1 MEKKITK
8 RDNFNEIIK
17 IATEIGR
24 TDLVEFATHEIE
36 LLDKKK
42 ASDTKT
48 KNQVENEGI
57 KNTIIQ
63 TLGTL
68 DKLSSIPEIQSA
80 NKELGELSN
89 QKMSSLLTQLVNSEI
104 LVKEYVKKKA
114 YFKLND

>member
-24 TDLVEFATHEIE
+24 TDLVEFAKHEIE

-42 ASDTKT
+42 SSDTKS
-48 KNQVENEGI
+48 KNQVENESI

-68 DKLSSIPEIQSA
+68 GKLSNIPEIQSA
-80 NKELGELSN
+80 NEELGKLSN
-89 QKMSSLLTQLVNSEI
+89 QKISSLLTQLVNSEI

>member
-8 RDNFNEIIK
+8 KDNFNEIIK

-24 TDLVEFATHEIE
+24 TDLVEFAKHEIA

-42 ASDTKT
+42 ASDTKS

-68 DKLSSIPEIQSA
+68 GKLSSIPEIQSA
-80 NKELGELSN
+80 NEELGKLSN
-89 QKMSSLLTQLVNSEI
+89 QKISSLLTQLVNSEI

>member
-17 IATEIGR
+17 IATELGR
-24 TDLVEFATHEIE
+24 TDLVEFAKHEIE

-42 ASDTKT
+42 SSDTKT
-48 KNQVENEGI
+48 KNQVENDNL
-57 KNTIIQ
+57 KNVIVE

-68 DKLSSIPEIQSA
+68 GKASNIPEIQSA

-89 QKMSSLLTQLVNSEI
+89 QKITSLLTQLVNSKTI
-104 LVKEYVKKKA
+104 VKEYVKKKA

>member
-17 IATEIGR
+17 IATEMGR
-24 TDLVEFATHEIE
+24 PDLVEFATHEIA

-42 ASDTKT
+42 ASDTKS
-48 KNQVENEGI
+48 KNQVEIEGI

-80 NKELGELSN
+80 NEEVGKWSN
-89 QKMSSLLTQLVNSEI
+89 QKISSLLTQLVNSEI

>member
-24 TDLVEFATHEIE
+24 TDLVEFAKHEIE

-42 ASDTKT
+42 SSDTKT
-48 KNQVENEGI
+48 KNQIENEGI
-57 KNTIIQ
+57 RNVIVE
-63 TLGTL
+63 TLRTAG
-68 DKLSSIPEIQSA
+68 KLLNIPEIQSA

-89 QKMSSLLTQLVNSEI
+89 QKITSLLTQLVNSKI
-104 LVKEYVKKKA
+104 IVKEYVKKKA